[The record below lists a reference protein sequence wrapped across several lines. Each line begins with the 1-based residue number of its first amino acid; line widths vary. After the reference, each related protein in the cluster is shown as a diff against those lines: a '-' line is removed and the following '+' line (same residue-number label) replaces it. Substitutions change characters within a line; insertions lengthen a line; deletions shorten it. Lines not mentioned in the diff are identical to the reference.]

1 MNRQKFYY
9 RQEII
14 EKTKKFQIPTQTKR
28 ITRSKSENKKM
39 INQIIKYSNSATS
52 KSKINALNNITEY
65 NQNSIGQQRIN
76 KRRKLILYK
85 TIHYQDNSIG
95 LLNQLSSQTQ
105 IKLIKLPIKEI
116 QKSTDKTQSFSN
128 KRISYSNSFDNKQ
141 QFIQSLLYK
150 DQDPDRINK
159 LIKIRL
165 TKSQLTI
172 HSHQRDQQNQVSN
185 ENQKISIYSYQI
197 NQKDQKL
204 IDFKYYIYKLI
215 LAFDYTYQIRKG
227 KKKLEEI
234 LDNQQRF
241 VGFMNLTYN
250 LINLPLNIEGLGQMF
265 NGTKYLIKILKPY
278 IPQTLEK
285 LIFEDLECQ
294 KFKQLTFQYQVFYIL
309 NNHSLLIDNITKE
322 QIQFK
327 VRQSKECSDLQFYIE
342 KQFLTNN
349 LYDVD
354 EIQSLFEKQFNQ
366 PYEILLNEAKS
377 ICNLVIEYDYVKQLH
392 CFCIRVQDTL
402 SEKIK
407 QEGNRKQFYDKGF
420 DFNYNL
426 LKFRQKDVYDEKLL
440 SQLVPKKYEIIQKL
454 DQFESKFG
462 RIDSITNIQREYA
475 KLGNMK
481 HNQLYERIRILN
493 GMILNNN

>member
-9 RQEII
+9 RQDII
-14 EKTKKFQIPTQTKR
+14 EKTREFQIPTQTRR
-28 ITRSKSENKKM
+28 IIRSKSENKKM

-52 KSKINALNNITEY
+52 KSQINALNNITEY

-76 KRRKLILYK
+76 KRRKLIFYK
-85 TIHYQDNSIG
+85 EIHYQDNSIG
-95 LLNQLSSQTQ
+95 LLNQLSSQTK
-105 IKLIKLPIKEI
+105 IKIIKLPIKEI
-116 QKSTDKTQSFSN
+116 QKSTEKTQSFSN
-128 KRISYSNSFDNKQ
+128 KRISYPNSFDNQQ
-141 QFIQSLLYK
+141 QFIQSLVYK
-150 DQDPDRINK
+150 DQNPDRINK
-159 LIKIRL
+159 LIKTRL
-165 TKSQLTI
+165 TKSQFAI
-172 HSHQRDQQNQVSN
+172 NSHQRDQQTQVSN

-204 IDFKYYIYKLI
+204 IEFKYYIYKLI
-215 LAFDYTYQIRKG
+215 LAFDQTYQIRKG
-227 KKKLEEI
+227 KNKLEDI

-285 LIFEDLECQ
+285 LIFEDIECQ

-322 QIQFK
+322 QIQFI

-377 ICNLVIEYDYVKQLH
+377 ICNLVIEYDYVKQLY
-392 CFCIRVQDTL
+392 CFCIKVQDTL

-426 LKFRQKDVYDEKLL
+426 LKFRQKDMNDEKLL

-493 GMILNNN
+493 GMNLNIN